1 MLSEQEAR
9 DALRSWVTS
18 KAKPEASGRID
29 DATLLFADRYLTS
42 VHVPELLLLLERLR
56 GAPIDPERLGPGD
69 FRDINTIVRRF
80 CTPAP
85 GRLSRGDAMPEAP
98 ATEADPEPGL
108 AAAGLRW
115 HPRLGQ
121 STLSGPLLC
130 LAADCDRAF
139 LILAGAFG
147 AQEEQHPAA
156 VSAELLHRLD
166 YFSSFPHQ
174 ATFPATLDG
183 DEDNL
188 AAFAAD
194 PFGQAGV
201 RLARL
206 APVRAVLTPAACYH
220 IYAAR
225 EGVEL
230 AGPAYVTTV
239 ATCFRREA
247 AVEPLVRQW
256 AFRMREVVCA
266 GTAAEVRQFLAR
278 ARELADRLCRELSLP
293 ITWET
298 ATDSFFRP
306 LTNPKFLLQ
315 KVAPTKEEA
324 VFGGRVAIGSVNL
337 HHDHIGS
344 AFGIT
349 RAGGAAHTG
358 CLAFGLERWL
368 YALSSQY
375 GEDPASWPAVAAA
388 ASRAVAAGSRA

>member
-1 MLSEQEAR
+1 
-9 DALRSWVTS
+9 
-18 KAKPEASGRID
+18 
-29 DATLLFADRYLTS
+29 
-42 VHVPELLLLLERLR
+42 
-56 GAPIDPERLGPGD
+56 
-69 FRDINTIVRRF
+69 
-80 CTPAP
+80 
-85 GRLSRGDAMPEAP
+85 MPEAP
-98 ATEADPEPGL
+98 ATEADADIRL

-115 HPRLGQ
+115 HPGLGQ
-121 STLSGPLLC
+121 VTLSGPLLR

-139 LILAGAFG
+139 TILAGVFG

-156 VSAELLHRLD
+156 VSAELLNRLD

-174 ATFPATLDG
+174 ATFAAALDG

-194 PFGQAGV
+194 PFGEAGV
-201 RLARL
+201 RLTRL

-225 EGVEL
+225 EGEEL
-230 AGPAYVTTV
+230 AAPQYVTTV

-247 AVEPLVRQW
+247 ALEPLVRQW

-266 GTAAEVRQFLAR
+266 GTAAEVREFLAR

-293 ITWET
+293 VVWEP

-324 VFGGRVAIGSVNL
+324 VFGGRVAIASVNL

-344 AFGIT
+344 AFRIS
-349 RAGGAAHTG
+349 RAGEAAHTG
-358 CLAFGLERWL
+358 CLAFGVERWL
-368 YALSSQY
+368 YALSSRY
-375 GEDPASWPAVAAA
+375 GEDPAGWPSVAAA
-388 ASRAVAAGSRA
+388 ASRAVAPGNTA